1 MKVISLSMVPT
12 QKKGEKKF
20 EFEKII
26 WGKHVSTNP
35 HWENSRRN
43 MFFKFSH

>member
-12 QKKGEKKF
+12 QKERGKQF
-20 EFEKII
+20 EVEKII
-26 WGKHVSTNP
+26 SVHVSTNP

-43 MFFKFSH
+43 MFYKLSY